1 VIALQRGGTALLIDV
16 RRGGRLGSLRIDGR
30 ELLVGAPDADDRS
43 IRWGCFLMAPW
54 AGRIENG
61 ILDWDG
67 VRHRLSLTDG
77 HHALHGLVFGQPW
90 EVETATPTEA
100 VLSCRIGPPDWPST
114 ATCRQRFVLGDDHLL
129 ATAELS
135 AEGPMPAAIGW
146 HPWFRRYGDTRIRL
160 DAAETLETRDL
171 IPTGRR
177 LPVDAMTDLR
187 QGPVIGTRSLD
198 HVYPDPQPPARIR
211 WPTVGLQLDWEGA
224 IRAVV
229 VHTTPASFC
238 IEPQTAWP
246 NAPALAADGIEE
258 TGLVRLETGG
268 VLAAAMRWRW

>member
-16 RRGGRLGSLRIDGR
+16 RRGGRLGSFEVDGR

-67 VRHRLSLTDG
+67 LRHHLSLTDG
-77 HHALHGLVFGQPW
+77 HHALHGLVFDRPW
-90 EVETATPTEA
+90 QVETATPTEA

-146 HPWFRRYGDTRIRL
+146 HPWFRRDGDTRIRL

-177 LPVDAMTDLR
+177 LPVDSVTDLR
-187 QGPVIGTRSLD
+187 QGPAIGTRSLD
-198 HVYPDPQPPARIR
+198 HVYPDAQPPARIR
-211 WPTVGLQLDWEGA
+211 WATVGLQLDWEGA